1 MSANI
6 DWTFLISLG
15 MTTGAGLAGYWL
27 WLRERR
33 RTLPGANPDLDALK
47 EENARFQAEIDDRLE
62 SYDERIDFVERRLI
76 QSPDRPRLPDAN
88 PATPE

>member
-1 MSANI
+1 MSYI

-15 MTTGAGLAGYWL
+15 MTTAAGLGGYWL

-33 RTLPGANPDLDALK
+33 RTLPGANPDLDALH
-47 EENARFQAEIDDRLE
+47 EENARFQAEVEHRLE

-76 QSPDRPRLPDAN
+76 QRA
-88 PATPE
+88 PAPSTGEPQS